1 MNYLC
6 ERARFFDKLLFLS
19 FDARVIVILVDTFY
33 LREFKYEDWE
43 L

>member
-6 ERARFFDKLLFLS
+6 EQTSFFDKLLFLR

>member
-6 ERARFFDKLLFLS
+6 ERTRFFDKLLFLRS
-19 FDARVIVILVDTFY
+19 DVRVILVDTFY